1 MDEAGFESC
10 VLKGQGVAELYGSL
24 AHFRQSGD
32 IDVWVRHSDIGC
44 LLRYMQSCGVKSH
57 ATIAHVEGN
66 LFPDVSVELHAS
78 QLISKVFT
86 MILYYRIGYTLI
98 IGRQTN
104 EKWGTKL
111 RQTVLI

>member
-1 MDEAGFESC
+1 LDEAGFESC

-78 QLISKVFT
+78 PAYFKSFHYDS
-86 MILYYRIGYTLI
+86 ILKDWIHSYH
-98 IGRQTN
+98 
-104 EKWGTKL
+104 W
-111 RQTVLI
+111 